1 MGNKNAPLTGKVKE
15 AVSMPLAEEQ
25 ATISKQRK
33 VHSRISLTRSTQQ
46 VEKLLETELTH
57 EHVEIEHVPMNY
69 QVADDYS
76 SEIRQEGDVFIIPV
90 IEEQVEIITK
100 RVLKEEIHIHKHTSK
115 EEFQQKVT
123 LRNQEVKI
131 TKQKL

>member
-1 MGNKNAPLTGKVKE
+1 MGNKNAPLAEKIDDV
-15 AVSMPLAEEQ
+15 VSMPLAEEQ
-25 ATISKQRK
+25 AHITKQRK
-33 VHSRISLTRSTQQ
+33 VDSRISLTRSTHH
-46 VEKLLETELTH
+46 VEKLLETELAR
-57 EHVEIEHVPMNY
+57 EHVEIEHVAKNY

-76 SEIRQEGDVFIIPV
+76 AEIRQEGDVLIIPV

-100 RVLKEEIHIHKHTSK
+100 KVLKEEIHIRKHVNK

-131 TKQKL
+131 TKQKP

>member
-1 MGNKNAPLTGKVKE
+1 MGNKNAPLSEKFEE

-25 ATISKQRK
+25 AHISKQRK
-33 VHSRISLTRSTQQ
+33 VDGKISLTRSTHQ

-57 EHVEIEHVPMNY
+57 ERVDIEHVPKNY

-76 SEIRQEGDVFIIPV
+76 AEIRQEGDVLIIPV
-90 IEEQVEIITK
+90 IEEQVEIVTK
-100 RVLKEEIHIHKHTSK
+100 RVLKEEIHIHKHASK

-131 TKQKL
+131 TRQKL